1 MLDLLIY
8 VPDVLSFVDGFTFYS
23 IFFTYGTAVTLET
36 TRGSVLVA
44 MIVLSGIFFALEI
57 KGAVYMR
64 DTINEIME
72 SDQKGT

>member
-1 MLDLLIY
+1 
-8 VPDVLSFVDGFTFYS
+8 
-23 IFFTYGTAVTLET
+23 
-36 TRGSVLVA
+36 

-72 SDQKGT
+72 SDQKGTEKFQSIGSLFL